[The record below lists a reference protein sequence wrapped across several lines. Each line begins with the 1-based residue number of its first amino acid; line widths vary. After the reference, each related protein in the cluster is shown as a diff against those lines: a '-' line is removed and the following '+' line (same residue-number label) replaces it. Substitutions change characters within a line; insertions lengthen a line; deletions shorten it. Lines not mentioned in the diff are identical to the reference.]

1 MITQRISKD
10 RSQGATATVIK
21 SYLEYI
27 NLDQSR
33 KPFKDERIKFKRS
46 KMPLYDI
53 EHVTPLSDAQQEQLA
68 KTFTAI
74 HTQRFHTP
82 SFFINVRF
90 TDVSTQKVFRGGV
103 RRFYNRAILRT
114 RVSENRTNEEYGRHC
129 KDLIAAWDR
138 IVVHGEDSG
147 KTNGELGDKS
157 LRTVWIL
164 GALTTAVEL
173 GIQRPTAGKEIEWLR
188 ENKGEFERLANEG
201 DEDME
206 DLLEELRTRE
216 DFKGVWE

>member
-1 MITQRISKD
+1 
-10 RSQGATATVIK
+10 
-21 SYLEYI
+21 
-27 NLDQSR
+27 
-33 KPFKDERIKFKRS
+33 
-46 KMPLYDI
+46 MPLYDI
-53 EHVTPLSDAQQEQLA
+53 EHVIPLSDTQQEQLA

-138 IVVHGEDSG
+138 IVVADEDSKG
-147 KTNGELGDKS
+147 RVSNGVKHDRS
-157 LRTVWIL
+157 LRTVWVL

-173 GIQRPTAGKEIEWLR
+173 GIQRPTTGKEIEWLR
-188 ENKGEFERLANEG
+188 ENKGEFERLAKEG
-201 DEDME
+201 DEDMK

-216 DFKGVWE
+216 DFKTV